1 MPKIVDADA
10 RRAEILAALWR
21 VVDRDGAQAVSVRS
35 VASEAGWSKSSIA
48 HYFDSQGALLAL
60 AIEQSVATVSDRI
73 LSLDLLDCTPDIAV
87 RALTAIVPDTA
98 RRRRQASIWLVA
110 LPQSQVDPTVRA
122 VVRDLND
129 TVRDGIR
136 LVLTALQANHQ
147 LSEGADVEEAIAV
160 LHAAIDGM
168 SLHVLTDPR
177 RSSRPQ
183 QEKVLASALRP
194 YVIGAAT
201 FTTR

>member
-1 MPKIVDADA
+1 MPKIVDAEA

-73 LSLDLLDCTPDIAV
+73 VHLDLLECTPEIAV
-87 RALTAIVPDTA
+87 QALAAIVPDTA

-110 LPQSQVDPTVRA
+110 LPQSQVDPSVRA

-136 LVLTALQANHQ
+136 LVLTALQVNRQ
-147 LSEGADVEEAIAV
+147 LADDADIDEAVMV

-177 RSSRPQ
+177 RSSPAERAR
-183 QEKVLASALRP
+183 VLLAVLRP
-194 YVIGAAT
+194 YLSTAAAR
-201 FTTR
+201 TT